1 MPRGSAFGPKQHV
14 TKAFFLLTTNAMQTK
29 KTASKA
35 EAAKNTV
42 NADELFHTTR
52 RVMEITDA
60 PNISEMTRRI
70 LVAFGMLQDAWHN
83 MYDILHSDPA
93 AFPKQNNITG
103 ADVLD
108 HIHALEDILGTV
120 FHYLPL

>member
-1 MPRGSAFGPKQHV
+1 M
-14 TKAFFLLTTNAMQTK
+14 LTTNAMQTT

-35 EAAKNTV
+35 EAAKNTT

-70 LVAFGMLQDAWHN
+70 LVAFGMLQDTWHN
-83 MYDILHSDPA
+83 IYDILHSDPVGLPNQKNLPNEA
-93 AFPKQNNITG
+93 LN
-103 ADVLD
+103 
-108 HIHALEDILGTV
+108 HIHALEDILGSALKWQIQCQT
-120 FHYLPL
+120 LNISDGANEI